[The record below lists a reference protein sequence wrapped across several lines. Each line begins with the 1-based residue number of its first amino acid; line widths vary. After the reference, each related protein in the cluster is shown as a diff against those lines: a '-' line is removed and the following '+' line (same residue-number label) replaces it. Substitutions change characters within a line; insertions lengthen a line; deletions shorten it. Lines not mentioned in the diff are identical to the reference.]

1 MEVFRKFLSY
11 HGLKDRQA
19 LLRWQLEH
27 DVTRDIPEILR
38 RTTPHKMVHFL
49 ERQQAH
55 TDPQAMGG
63 YRTMQ
68 TLVSEYRDYL
78 DLSEKLGDDLT
89 SSFVLFPK
97 NLREAHDNA
106 AKRLKIKIDAETQRN
121 FRLAYERVMS
131 HLDYQSDGLQIVYP
145 NNPEEIV
152 REGQALHH
160 CVGGYVDR
168 VARKECLILFLRHCD
183 DLATPYYTV
192 EVRERKA
199 VQVRGMKNADPTP
212 EVRRFINSWEK
223 QVLQAA

>member
-1 MEVFRKFLSY
+1 M
-11 HGLKDRQA
+11 QA
-19 LLRWQLEH
+19 
-27 DVTRDIPEILR
+27 
-38 RTTPHKMVHFL
+38 
-49 ERQQAH
+49 
-55 TDPQAMGG
+55 
-63 YRTMQ
+63 
-68 TLVSEYRDYL
+68 LVSEYRDYL

-97 NLREAHDNA
+97 NLRQAHDNA

-131 HLDYQSDGLQIVYP
+131 HLDYQSDGLQIVCP

-212 EVRRFINSWEK
+212 EVQRFINSWEK

>member
-1 MEVFRKFLSY
+1 MPTKVQQYTEMADCAVVHITSNIQNWIAFLKTSGRMY
-11 HGLKDRQA
+11 KYRFDD
-19 LLRWQLEH
+19 QLMIHIQRPRATACAEY
-27 DVTRDIPEILR
+27 DVWDKRLHRYVR
-38 RTTPHKMVHFL
+38 R
-49 ERQQAH
+49 
-55 TDPQAMGG
+55 G
-63 YRTMQ
+63 
-68 TLVSEYRDYL
+68 
-78 DLSEKLGDDLT
+78 
-89 SSFVLFPK
+89 
-97 NLREAHDNA
+97 

-212 EVRRFINSWEK
+212 EVQRFINSWEK

>member
-1 MEVFRKFLSY
+1 M
-11 HGLKDRQA
+11 QA
-19 LLRWQLEH
+19 
-27 DVTRDIPEILR
+27 
-38 RTTPHKMVHFL
+38 
-49 ERQQAH
+49 
-55 TDPQAMGG
+55 
-63 YRTMQ
+63 
-68 TLVSEYRDYL
+68 LVSEYRDYL

-97 NLREAHDNA
+97 NLRKAHDNA

-168 VARKECLILFLRHCD
+168 VALKECLILFLRHCD